1 MGLREHTKGHPG
13 LLLSREKA
21 KPEGSEVAEQ
31 ENSQVESCTNPTSI
45 PAPLTSG
52 FRNSF
57 PKITSFPSTSK
68 KVKIFWQGNCAPLV
82 SSSWW
87 MKELLLCWPGGIAAT
102 IWGKLGCT
110 WVTLKH
116 VRNWRSLRSAEP
128 SQRMAHFLQS
138 LMSSNSHHL
147 IQQTL
152 QWADFNTRVSP
163 CSHINR
169 DLEVCNGCDKIFGY
183 IDVMYFFLSICKQ
196 DPNLFISSSFYLED
210 GGKEGCLKVAFKLW
224 YRMKPGWLLRQ
235 MIIVMCR
242 GDCFISQ

>member
-1 MGLREHTKGHPG
+1 MGLKDTPKDTQVCCCPG
-13 LLLSREKA
+13 KKQNQRALRWLSRKTVRWRA
-21 KPEGSEVAEQ
+21 AQTPHPSLHHWH
-31 ENSQVESCTNPTSI
+31 P
-45 PAPLTSG
+45 G

-68 KVKIFWQGNCAPLV
+68 KIKIFWKGNRAPLV

-87 MKELLLCWPGGIAAT
+87 LKELLLCWPGFAAT